1 MTDGSME
8 RAPPRG
14 LGRLKKR
21 AEFLNAAKGRRIH
34 AKSFSIHA
42 VCRSSH
48 AADAAPRFGFTVT
61 KKLGS
66 AVVRNRIRR
75 RLKEALRLTPD
86 LSARAGYDYVI
97 LAREAALDQAFPA
110 LQEELA
116 RAFAEIHAPARPS
129 EARRS
134 AKPRPLAAATAK
146 KMKD

>member
-1 MTDGSME
+1 MTNGSME

-14 LGRLKKR
+14 LERLKKR
-21 AEFLNAAKGRRIH
+21 VEFLNAAKGRRIH

-42 VCRSSH
+42 VRRSSD
-48 AADAAPRFGFTVT
+48 ATDAAPRFGFTVT
-61 KKLGS
+61 KKLGN

-86 LSARAGYDYVI
+86 LSAQTGYDYVI

-116 RAFAEIHAPARPS
+116 RAFAEIHAPGRPS
-129 EARRS
+129 QAGRS
-134 AKPRPLAAATAK
+134 ARSRPFAAAPAK